1 MATRSTVTIIAASLA
16 IGIAAG
22 LGIGKVAFSPEPTPD
37 AFMVQCVSVY
47 DGDTISVEYRGNVEK
62 VRLLGIECV
71 EMKKGKKLAAQA
83 KKYRVDEKVIS
94 QLGRLAKAYTSKQT
108 LEKDVDL
115 VFPSG
120 KEKRDGFG
128 RLLAYVEVNGND
140 SGEKLLTYGQADLYP
155 APHSRQEHYRR
166 VVDLPP

>member
-1 MATRSTVTIIAASLA
+1 MATRSTVTISAASLA

-37 AFMVQCVSVY
+37 AFAVQCISVY

-62 VRLLGIECV
+62 VRLLGVDCV
-71 EMKKGKKLAAQA
+71 ESKAGKKRKAQA
-83 KKYRVDEKVIS
+83 EKYRVDENLIS

-120 KEKRDGFG
+120 RE
-128 RLLAYVEVNGND
+128 
-140 SGEKLLTYGQADLYP
+140 
-155 APHSRQEHYRR
+155 
-166 VVDLPP
+166 